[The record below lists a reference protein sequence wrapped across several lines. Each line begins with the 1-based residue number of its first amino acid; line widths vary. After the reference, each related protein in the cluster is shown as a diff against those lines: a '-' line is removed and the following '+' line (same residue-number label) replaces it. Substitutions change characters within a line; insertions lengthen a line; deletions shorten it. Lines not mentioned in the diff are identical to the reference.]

1 MNTTAET
8 IGATALQ
15 TAAAVLPALAAT
27 DPKVAAVVALAPLA
41 VDLLQKATAAQQA
54 GLLPPEQ
61 LAALFASIGQ
71 SIQSTHSQ
79 WAAMNAADAAKAGAQ

>member
-1 MNTTAET
+1 MTTTAET

-15 TAAAVLPALAAT
+15 TAAAVLPALAAA

-54 GLLPPEQ
+54 GLLPADQ

-71 SIQSTHSQ
+71 GIQSTHNQ
-79 WAAMNAADAAKAGAQ
+79 WQAMSAADAATA